1 MPTIINP
8 KLAQKLA
15 KLAEH
20 YPTPAPVEPPVV
32 KKKLIKKPSKLVTAL
47 KEAVEIAKN
56 PPLNP
61 ETMSGTELVS
71 IIEKSLPKM
80 TILTDGKKGPTFE
93 EKEIKELAKTVP
105 EAHAKVYVEYSRKLS
120 DGNYGSVGFTVGL
133 QMPVGTAYHEIE
145 EGFET
150 ACQFVDDKL
159 SGLLNAATKKE

>member
-1 MPTIINP
+1 V
-8 KLAQKLA
+8 A
-15 KLAEH
+15 
-20 YPTPAPVEPPVV
+20 
-32 KKKLIKKPSKLVTAL
+32 AL

-61 ETMSGTELVS
+61 ETMTGTELVS

>member
-8 KLAQKLA
+8 KLAEKLA
-15 KLAEH
+15 KLSEN
-20 YPTPAPVEPPVV
+20 YPTPAPITPPKNKATVT
-32 KKKLIKKPSKLVTAL
+32 IKKPPSKLVAAL
-47 KEAVEIAKN
+47 KEAVQIAKN

-61 ETMSGTELVS
+61 ETMTGTELV
-71 IIEKSLPKM
+71 KALPKM